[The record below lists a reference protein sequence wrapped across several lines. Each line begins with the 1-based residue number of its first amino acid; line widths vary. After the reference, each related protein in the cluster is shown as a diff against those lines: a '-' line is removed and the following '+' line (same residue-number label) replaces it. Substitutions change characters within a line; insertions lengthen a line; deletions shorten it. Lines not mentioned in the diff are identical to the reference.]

1 MSKNTNDSLE
11 TTQPSSKYGDL
22 FFFVTNFQCLDSVPS
37 LPLPPSAVV
46 KMSSW
51 YLEWALM
58 RRACVTSCFRMHD
71 LSMTA
76 ENTESLIS
84 PLATNPM
91 PDPCSNWKTF
101 QPRSSLLQRFRRKN
115 KITLAAKFRS
125 FAFSMDAAIFEKTN
139 KKCLT
144 AAVKSL
150 SFGPSTSFS
159 IRWWNSSTGA
169 RMWLSKDHTRLSFKA
184 TSNGFCVAE

>member
-22 FFFVTNFQCLDSVPS
+22 FFFATNFQCLDSVPS
-37 LPLPPSAVV
+37 LPLPPSAVI

-51 YLEWALM
+51 YQEWALM
-58 RRACVTSCFRMHD
+58 RRACVTSW
-71 LSMTA
+71 
-76 ENTESLIS
+76 NTESLIS

-125 FAFSMDAAIFEKTN
+125 FAFSMDAAIFEKAN

-150 SFGPSTSFS
+150 SFVPSTSFS
-159 IRWWNSSTGA
+159 IRWWNSSTKA
-169 RMWLSKDHTRLSFKA
+169 RMCLAKDHARLSFKA